1 MHFFAIRQ
9 RLTVIVPQVLHGD
22 GCWHNIGDFS
32 RSSEML
38 TLDAEFDSAE
48 EAENAVNA
56 YAAAH
61 FSPLCKRGCV
71 TVQEYNKKVSV

>member
-1 MHFFAIRQ
+1 
-9 RLTVIVPQVLHGD
+9 
-22 GCWHNIGDFS
+22 
-32 RSSEML
+32 ML
-38 TLDAEFDSAE
+38 TLDMEFDSAE